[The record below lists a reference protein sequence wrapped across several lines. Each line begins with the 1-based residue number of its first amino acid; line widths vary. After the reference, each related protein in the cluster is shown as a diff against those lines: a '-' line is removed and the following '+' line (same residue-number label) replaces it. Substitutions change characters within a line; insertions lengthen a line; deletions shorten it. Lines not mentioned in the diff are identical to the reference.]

1 MSAMNH
7 PNKLKLH
14 DTFIIDEDKMTWH
27 GVQSRRPQMELSESE
42 TDELVAIIRDY
53 LSKKERLN
61 FYEIRDPYKIYFKSL
76 SEDDVELIK
85 EKFELEYTKEQLLH
99 FNDPEFFPEDE
110 EWYSRV
116 PGMVDR
122 RDDPIWQLFETKGLF
137 LMEDQVAINLGRV
150 VHYYAMS
157 RSFCDVENGE
167 IKKNVG
173 FGVELSNDDYVY
185 LVYLIITH
193 NHEFFLSDLF
203 IQDPELAKKIYL
215 YSMWSKPFGDEDVK
229 HLPFLI
235 SFDELEED
243 ARKIESLGA
252 I

>member
-1 MSAMNH
+1 MNH

-27 GVQSRRPQMELSESE
+27 GVQSRWPQMELSECE
-42 TDELVAIIRDY
+42 TDGLVSKIRDY

-61 FYEIRDPYKIYFKSL
+61 FYEIRYPDKIYYKSL
-76 SEDDVELIK
+76 SEDDVKLIK
-85 EKFELEYTKEQLLH
+85 EQFDTEYMLDRMMDYA
-99 FNDPEFFPEDE
+99 DPDDFPEDE
-110 EWYSRV
+110 DWYSRT
-116 PGMVDR
+116 PSIIER
-122 RDDPIWQLFETKGLF
+122 RDDPLSQLFEIKRLYAG
-137 LMEDQVAINLGRV
+137 EQVAINLGRV

-157 RSFCDVENGE
+157 KTFCDVENGE
-167 IKKNVG
+167 IKKKVG
-173 FGVELSNDDYVY
+173 FGVELSDDDYVY

-193 NHEFFLSDLF
+193 NHEYFLSDLF

-243 ARKIESLGA
+243 ARMIESER
-252 I
+252 ITS